1 MAPSSIIVVGG
12 HGKVALQF
20 ARLASKSYTITS
32 LVRSQD
38 HFSDIT
44 AVGATPKLLSLEDAT
59 SESLTK
65 LFEGVTGVLF
75 SAGAGGKGGPERT
88 RAVDFDGAVKVFDA
102 IEAVKGEKPR
112 LLLVSAHDTRDLS
125 KLPPSYYTE
134 EDIEASKKGHE
145 AIGTYYKWK
154 LEADRNLVKRT
165 TFKWTILRPGRLLD
179 EPGTGKIS
187 LGATHKGAIPR
198 EDVAATLLALFENPA
213 SSGLALDLIGGKVEI
228 KAAVDA
234 AVKKGISDFLG

>member
-12 HGKVALQF
+12 HGKVSTFFLLVFQCLPLKIQLISLSPHQQVALQF

-88 RAVDFDGAVKVFDA
+88 RAVDFDGAVKVC
-102 IEAVKGEKPR
+102 
-112 LLLVSAHDTRDLS
+112 S
-125 KLPPSYYTE
+125 
-134 EDIEASKKGHE
+134 
-145 AIGTYYKWK
+145 
-154 LEADRNLVKRT
+154 
-165 TFKWTILRPGRLLD
+165 
-179 EPGTGKIS
+179 
-187 LGATHKGAIPR
+187 
-198 EDVAATLLALFENPA
+198 
-213 SSGLALDLIGGKVEI
+213 
-228 KAAVDA
+228 
-234 AVKKGISDFLG
+234 